1 MAAANL
7 WRITDAGRAALADG
21 QNRGVREIQFTS
33 LAVGSGSGPGGAADD
48 ARTALRTQTDTGVLT
63 GSTSLVGRIA
73 LQATIVATAAY
84 NVTEVGLFALIGAG
98 QPFLAAYW
106 TDGGRAVAA
115 ASGAGDTLVL
125 AGVIDIQAA
134 AADVTVTVAPA
145 LTLNAP
151 VTLSE
156 LLAGLA
162 DDAFVRVQLAAGV
175 RSLVGLTR
183 AELQDLLID
192 PGTIRPTARNDT
204 PVGWLECNG
213 QAVSRATY
221 ARLFTAIGTR
231 HGVGDGATTFTLPD
245 GRGRALIG
253 AGAGPGLTAR
263 VLGQE
268 VGAETHTLTV
278 AEIPGHSHS
287 LQHTGSSPNT
297 RDVIDQI
304 ENAEASSSPRQ
315 TGSAGGGAAHNN
327 MQPSFVGRWLIK
339 T

>member
-21 QNRGVREIQFTS
+21 QNRGVREIQFAS
-33 LAVGSGSGPGGAADD
+33 LAVGSGSGPGGAGDD

-63 GSTSLVGRIA
+63 GSTSLAGRIA

-84 NVTEVGLFALIGAG
+84 DVTEVGLFARIGAAG

-125 AGVIDIQAA
+125 AGVIDLQAA

-162 DDAFVRVQLAAGV
+162 DDAFVRVALAGGV
-175 RSLVGLTR
+175 RSLVGLT
-183 AELQDLLID
+183 ASELQDLLIA
-192 PGTIRPTARNDT
+192 PATIWPTADNAT
-204 PVGWLECNG
+204 PAGWAECDG
-213 QAVSRATY
+213 GESSRVAD
-221 ARLFTAIGTR
+221 ARLWARIGTTY
-231 HGVGDGATTFTLPD
+231 GAGDGATTFNRPD
-245 GRGRALIG
+245 FRGRVPLG

-263 VLGQE
+263 SRGDTG
-268 VGAETHTLTV
+268 GAETHALSAQEAPVEVNTNPPRPGVSGGDAGYAASPQV
-278 AEIPGHSHS
+278 AVAH
-287 LQHTGSSPNT
+287 
-297 RDVIDQI
+297 
-304 ENAEASSSPRQ
+304 ENMPPFLGVRYI
-315 TGSAGGGAAHNN
+315 
-327 MQPSFVGRWLIK
+327 IK
-339 T
+339 R